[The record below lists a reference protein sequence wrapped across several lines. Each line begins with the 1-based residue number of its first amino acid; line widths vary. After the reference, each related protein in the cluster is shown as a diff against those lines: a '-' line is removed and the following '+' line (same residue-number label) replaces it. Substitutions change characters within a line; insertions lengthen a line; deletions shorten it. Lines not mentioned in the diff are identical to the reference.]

1 MEILQPLEKYG
12 NFTTTGKVL
21 NFYNHWNSME
31 FLQPL
36 EQYGIFTTTG
46 TVWNFYGDDN
56 K

>member
-1 MEILQPLEKYG
+1 
-12 NFTTTGKVL
+12 
-21 NFYNHWNSME
+21 ME